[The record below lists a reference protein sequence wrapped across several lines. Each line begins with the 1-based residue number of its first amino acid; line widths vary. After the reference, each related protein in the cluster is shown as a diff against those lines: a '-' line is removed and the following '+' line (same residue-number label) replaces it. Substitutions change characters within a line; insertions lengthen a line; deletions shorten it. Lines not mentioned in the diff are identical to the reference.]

1 MSSNAQNHDAEYE
14 RLLNEERFI
23 LEVTERICAFM
34 DEKGI
39 SRSELAQRLGKTK
52 GYVSQLLSGGRNLT
66 MRTVADV
73 SQALGANLHFQ
84 ITRDRSSKQGSQ
96 HNVIW
101 RDDPDVWKLGP
112 ATCGV
117 RTSLSIDSFAE
128 DDFAVSQAV

>member
-1 MSSNAQNHDAEYE
+1 MSSNAQSHDAEYE
-14 RLLNEERFI
+14 RLLNQERFI

-39 SRSELAQRLGKTK
+39 SRSELAHRLGKTK

-73 SQALGANLHFQ
+73 SQALGANLHLQ
-84 ITRDRSSKQGSQ
+84 ITRDRSSKQSSQ
-96 HNVIW
+96 HSIIW
-101 RDDPDVWKLGP
+101 RDDPDVWKSGP
-112 ATCGV
+112 AACGM
-117 RTSLSIDSFAE
+117 RTSSSLDILAE